1 MRWNLIALA
10 AASALLALLGD
21 APAAAGDPAATPG
34 DRLTFS
40 SAPVRIARIQVK
52 AGVSFDDAVESM
64 RLRANQ
70 RNLKYVGLNQLG
82 KEIEALGGKPS
93 RRIEIFSFCDALTA
107 QKMIEADASML
118 AYMPCRVG
126 MLEDGQG
133 NVDPVRFPNFAAFA
147 QHASWY
153 RDATTISE
161 STTYSIPAM
170 LDGRQSRSSGMNSI
184 RGGGP

>member
-1 MRWNLIALA
+1 MTMRWNLIALA

-21 APAAAGDPAATPG
+21 APAAAGDSAATPG

-82 KEIEALGGKPS
+82 KEIEALSGKPS
-93 RRIEIFSFCDALTA
+93 RRIEISSFCDALTA

-126 MLEDGQG
+126 LLEDGQG
-133 NVDPVRFPNFAAFA
+133 RIWV
-147 QHASWY
+147 
-153 RDATTISE
+153 I
-161 STTYSIPAM
+161 AM
-170 LDGRQSRSSGMNSI
+170 LIDEAVIQALPPAAREAAQRVTATLQEVMVAAA
-184 RGGGP
+184 RGEL